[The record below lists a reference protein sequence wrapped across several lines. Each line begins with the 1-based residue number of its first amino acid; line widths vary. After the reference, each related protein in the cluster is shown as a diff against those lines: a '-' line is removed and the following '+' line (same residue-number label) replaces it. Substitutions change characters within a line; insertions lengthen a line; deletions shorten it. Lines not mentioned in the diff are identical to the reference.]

1 MNKIIIIDIIYN
13 KGCDKVE
20 DKQVKMITYLKKTII
35 ILLIITLIVIAGVF
49 SYRFI
54 MKKINTDKFID
65 YLSENDYQEKK
76 DGSYQKESE
85 SDDVLIRY
93 KALSTDS
100 IISKETYENTEN
112 DYTSISLKYEKNG
125 NIVIG
130 LQFEGYNKQNNYGVL
145 YQTGNYKDG
154 KFDCQVVTGKG
165 FESKCDILK
174 DKAEDFNSEV
184 KQILEKNE
192 ISAKYIS

>member
-1 MNKIIIIDIIYN
+1 
-13 KGCDKVE
+13 
-20 DKQVKMITYLKKTII
+20 MITYLKKTII